1 MALDNVHSAY
11 MVIWTLRLLSRDFS
25 VKMGFYPDLAVSA
38 TTSFQF
44 SKQLISLLISCSRH
58 RTTKFTNS
66 ESLVVLMT

>member
-38 TTSFQF
+38 TGSFDRF
-44 SKQLISLLISCSRH
+44 
-58 RTTKFTNS
+58 
-66 ESLVVLMT
+66 